1 MWIEF
6 SELNFKLLVMLIFP
20 TCNIAEHF
28 AKKAFIKQDNSFFN
42 QFRYF
47 ISYTFS
53 FIFLIISHYK
63 SKSKVIDSESIDE
76 NNNENNIVVQANG
89 INNEIDEMKKNINK
103 KRKVK
108 DAIFLLSLCLIG
120 LSSYIYRLIFEKK
133 EYKFVK
139 QGIGVFSEIGFY
151 VLLSYFFLKQKLY
164 KHNFISLI
172 IIGCTLIILLVISL
186 FHMANE
192 YILSSIIYYIFFS
205 LIFSL
210 YDVLGKKYMMD
221 FYRSPYFMMFMIGII
236 NSFLLIIYDIFAYYF
251 NRQIS
256 GIIIGFQENITSV
269 GDFFGF
275 FLDVILN
282 FFWNFGIWI
291 TIYYFTPCHFFI
303 CEYINEYFRYLRDY
317 NDNSQPE
324 FYSKENL
331 IIFSLIY
338 VINFFF
344 FLVFN
349 EVIILN
355 FCNLDYNTKKRINDR
370 MKVEDRA
377 TSVEIP
383 LVTSEK
389 DDESS
394 SKKD

>member
-1 MWIEF
+1 
-6 SELNFKLLVMLIFP
+6 
-20 TCNIAEHF
+20 
-28 AKKAFIKQDNSFFN
+28 
-42 QFRYF
+42 
-47 ISYTFS
+47 
-53 FIFLIISHYK
+53 
-63 SKSKVIDSESIDE
+63 
-76 NNNENNIVVQANG
+76 
-89 INNEIDEMKKNINK
+89 
-103 KRKVK
+103 
-108 DAIFLLSLCLIG
+108 
-120 LSSYIYRLIFEKK
+120 
-133 EYKFVK
+133 
-139 QGIGVFSEIGFY
+139 
-151 VLLSYFFLKQKLY
+151 
-164 KHNFISLI
+164 
-172 IIGCTLIILLVISL
+172 
-186 FHMANE
+186 MANE
-192 YILSSIIYYIFFS
+192 YILSSIIYYVFFS

-251 NRQIS
+251 NREIS

-355 FCNLDYNTKKRINDR
+355 FCNLDHNTKKRINDR